1 MGSHHHHHHVD
12 PNAGDRRVFAA
23 IGVNLL
29 LTVAQ
34 VIGGIFAGSLALIAD
49 ALHNFSDA
57 ASMVIAFA
65 ARKIARRPSDA
76 TMTFG
81 YGRVEVVA
89 ALINYTTLIV
99 IGLYLAYEAVMRFFD
114 PQGVDGWIVVIIAA
128 IALIIDVV
136 TALLTYTLSKE
147 SVNIRAA
154 FLHNVADALG
164 SVAVIVAGTLILL
177 YDWRLIDPA
186 VTLLIAGYILWQSVA
201 EIGPVIRILML
212 GSPPD
217 IATTKVVERLG
228 AVEGVAGVH
237 HAHFWQM
244 DEHESALD
252 AHLVIDAGA
261 WDDADAI
268 KARAKAMLDGEFDIA
283 HTTLELECSR
293 HVCTD
298 AQVIGHEEAH
308 EGHDHGNGEYGR

>member
-1 MGSHHHHHHVD
+1 MGHGHHHHHVD
-12 PNAGDRRVFAA
+12 PGAGDRRVALA
-23 IGVNLL
+23 VGVNLA

-34 VIGGIFAGSLALIAD
+34 VVGGIFAGSLALIAD

-57 ASMVIAFA
+57 ISLIIAFA

-76 TMTFG
+76 AMTFG

-99 IGLYLAYEAVMRFFD
+99 IGLYLAYEAVMRFID

-128 IALIIDVV
+128 IALIVDVV
-136 TALLTYTLSKE
+136 TALLTFALSKE

-164 SVAVIVAGTLILL
+164 SVAVIIAGSLILL
-177 YDWRLIDPA
+177 YDWRLVDPL
-186 VTLLIAGYILWQSVA
+186 VTLLIAGYILWQAFA
-201 EIGPVIRILML
+201 EIGAVIRILML

-217 IATTKVVERLG
+217 IRTDAVIGRMET
-228 AVEGVAGVH
+228 VEGVAGIH

-244 DEHESALD
+244 NEHDNALD
-252 AHLVIDAGA
+252 AHLVIDRGA
-261 WDDADAI
+261 WGHADEI
-268 KARAKAMLDGEFDIA
+268 KARVKTVLAEEFGIG
-283 HTTLELECSR
+283 HSTLEMECSL
-293 HVCTD
+293 HVCNG
-298 AQVIGHEEAH
+298 ANRIG
-308 EGHDHGNGEYGR
+308 DGNG